1 MSIGPS
7 IILSKLFGEV
17 WRPLRRKAWN
27 AVGKKTH
34 GQRVEEEFERVKEE
48 LQEAKAEKERLE
60 KKDEKINEKERK
72 LTEIQTEV
80 REKENRI
87 SRFERIMRSLE
98 REGVKRRE
106 LLKKYERPLPVILL
120 AYTNQ
125 KSPLGTSNSFVRDEL
140 SERLDLQ
147 WYGGHDAVIPPRA
160 VKEAGIEGIDDFEV
174 VMEEIFEDEEN
185 DRYAVIKYATIVD
198 LAGEVYWYNNLP
210 YDTSSETVAEALDME
225 DILEDAEFLDLISE
239 KEKDALERI
248 IREGDIGF
256 FSSRWVEESD
266 LDRIHD
272 NQAKIEQHLNEE
284 LPELNLTNL
293 ASEEAP
299 EALFDV
305 LSNFLHLSDSEVRQ
319 VAKDI
324 NEEAKIWRE
333 ELDL

>member
-7 IILSKLFGEV
+7 ILLSKLIGEV

-48 LQEAKAEKERLE
+48 LEVIKVEKERLE
-60 KKDEKINEKERK
+60 QKDEKIHEKERK
-72 LTEIQTEV
+72 LTEIRTEIK
-80 REKENRI
+80 EKENRI

-98 REGVKRRE
+98 KEGVKRRE

-160 VKEAGIEGIDDFEV
+160 VKEAGIESIEDFEE
-174 VMEEIFEDEEN
+174 VMEEIFEDGED
-185 DRYAVIKYATIVD
+185 DRYAVIKYATVVD
-198 LAGEVYWYNNLP
+198 LAGEVYWHNNLP
-210 YDTSSETVAEALDME
+210 YASSSETVAEALDME
-225 DILEDAEFLDLISE
+225 DILEDDEFLNLISE
-239 KEKDALERI
+239 KEKEALERI

-256 FSSRWVEESD
+256 FSSRWVEETD

-272 NQAKIEQHLNEE
+272 NQTKIEFQLNEE
-284 LPELNLTNL
+284 LPELNLANL
-293 ASEEAP
+293 ASKEAP
-299 EALFDV
+299 EALFEV
-305 LSNFLHLSDSEVRQ
+305 LSNYLRLSDSEVRQ
-319 VAKDI
+319 VAEDI
-324 NEEAKIWRE
+324 NDEAKIWRE

>member
-1 MSIGPS
+1 MSIWPS
-7 IILSKLFGEV
+7 ILLSKLFGEV

-34 GQRVEEEFERVKEE
+34 GQRVEEEFERVQEE
-48 LQEAKAEKERLE
+48 LEEVKAEKERLE
-60 KKDEKINEKERK
+60 KKDEKINEKEQK
-72 LTEIQTEV
+72 LTEVRTEV
-80 REKENRI
+80 EEKENRI

-140 SERLDLQ
+140 SERLDMQ

-160 VKEAGIEGIDDFEV
+160 TKEAGIEAIEDFGE
-174 VMEEIFEDEEN
+174 VMEEIFEDGET

-198 LAGEVYWYNNLP
+198 LAGEVYWHNNLP
-210 YDTSSETVAEALDME
+210 YDTSSETVAEALDMA
-225 DILEDAEFLDLISE
+225 DILEDAEFLNLISE

-266 LDRIHD
+266 LDQIHD
-272 NQAKIEQHLNEE
+272 NQVEIEQRLSKK

-299 EALFDV
+299 EALFEV
-305 LSNFLHLSDSEVRQ
+305 LSDYLRLPDSEVRQ
-319 VAKDI
+319 VAEDI
-324 NEEAKIWRE
+324 NDEAKIWRE
-333 ELDL
+333 ELDM